1 MVGLHPLK
9 PVSAPL
15 GVIAA
20 GVSGVVVLG
29 PCIGAT
35 HWTSPEPMTV
45 PKIPDFLQH
54 TGFDGNIGGRKP

>member
-29 PCIGAT
+29 PCIGGHPLDLTGADDRAQNT
-35 HWTSPEPMTV
+35 G
-45 PKIPDFLQH
+45 FLQH
-54 TGFDGNIGGRKP
+54 TGF